1 VKFLKENS
9 RGSSEKEIQPVKRKI
24 AVKRRIFLTKKEV
37 GREGKGGDVRSKR
50 KKGFPQIPLGCV
62 SVKSKSLKSRRK
74 GGAI

>member
-24 AVKRRIFLTKKEV
+24 AVKRKVLTKKEV
-37 GREGKGGDVRSKR
+37 GREGKGGDVKYNC
-50 KKGFPQIPLGCV
+50 KMGFHKIPLECV
-62 SVKSKSLKSRRK
+62 SGKSKSLRSKIN